1 MKLKKTERRHEIKKA
16 INENPFIT
24 DSELCELFNVS
35 IQTIRLDL
43 SLIHI

>member
-24 DSELCELFNVS
+24 DCVNYS
-35 IQTIRLDL
+35 T
-43 SLIHI
+43 